1 MSDTH
6 SDINARIRD
15 LSVRADLADGTLV
28 MLVDV
33 DGSQEELFRAVT
45 DPEVLAQWSPI
56 VPDGPLT
63 EVGPHTA
70 RESEREE
77 PVDARV
83 FDVAH
88 GFAVGHMWGD
98 LEVRWS
104 VEPGR
109 INLQTDVPEGRPAAE
124 LAAGW
129 HICLAVL
136 EARLDGEDQP
146 RIVGEDT
153 SQHGFEDLRTHYE
166 ETLGD
171 SPLSDPRG

>member
-1 MSDTH
+1 M

-28 MLVDV
+28 MLVDI
-33 DGSQEELFRAVT
+33 DGSQQELFTAVT
-45 DPEVLAQWSPI
+45 APEVLAQWSPI

-63 EVGPHTA
+63 EIGPHTA
-70 RESEREE
+70 RESEGDES
-77 PVDARV
+77 VDCRV
-83 FDVAH
+83 FDVAF

-109 INLQTDVPEGRPAAE
+109 INLQTDVPEGGTAAE

-136 EARLDGEDQP
+136 EARLAGEDQA
-146 RIVGEDT
+146 RIVGADAR
-153 SQHGFEDLRTHYE
+153 QHGFEELREHYE
-166 ETLGD
+166 DTLGE
-171 SPLSDPRG
+171 SALSDPRG